1 MTPTPDL
8 FLRLPYIIACT
19 ESVFAP
25 IMVLD
30 DLEYFEAKIQLIWTA
45 YPYFVNYLRFQV
57 IAAWAIFGL
66 RTPSF
71 MAFRIWNIF
80 PHHTNT
86 PNSRMS
92 VCFKSSLH
100 KASMPYHDSLAR
112 DQALRLLGLFY
123 IEDSSKVEQEKDPRV
138 KKQLDAAIKESIET
152 LRRLY
157 QDAKGNGVLKE
168 DPMLARTGKMIDEA
182 LGKRDTDQIEKA
194 KRLLESKG
202 YTVR

>member
-1 MTPTPDL
+1 
-8 FLRLPYIIACT
+8 
-19 ESVFAP
+19 
-25 IMVLD
+25 
-30 DLEYFEAKIQLIWTA
+30 
-45 YPYFVNYLRFQV
+45 
-57 IAAWAIFGL
+57 
-66 RTPSF
+66 
-71 MAFRIWNIF
+71 
-80 PHHTNT
+80 
-86 PNSRMS
+86 
-92 VCFKSSLH
+92 
-100 KASMPYHDSLAR
+100 MPYHDSLAR